1 MNDIHE
7 LQPAV
12 SVSHTMSIG
21 MQLISSLSVHFPAIK
36 EFLTLSH
43 GNAGQSLNMFIRVD
57 WFGLLML
64 LVYTDQELTTV

>member
-21 MQLISSLSVHFPAIK
+21 MWPNFQFICAFSSYQRVFNYVTWKCWTVTKHVYQSRLVW
-36 EFLTLSH
+36 
-43 GNAGQSLNMFIRVD
+43 SLNVIGVH
-57 WFGLLML
+57 
-64 LVYTDQELTTV
+64 